1 MLFEHYALN
10 VLRPKEMANW
20 YIAHLGL
27 ELVSQ
32 QDEAPFMT
40 FLADSSHR
48 VVMELYH
55 RPDAEM
61 TDFKEKHPLTFHMA
75 FISKH
80 AGADKHR
87 LMAEGASFCEE
98 VRKEDGSHLVMLR
111 DPWGIPLQLCQRT
124 NGLYPIENSV
134 SGRKYF

>member
-10 VLRPKEMANW
+10 VLDPKAMADW
-20 YIAHLGL
+20 YVAHLGL
-27 ELVSQ
+27 EVVRQ
-32 QDEAPFMT
+32 QKEAPFMT
-40 FLADSSHR
+40 FLADESHR

-75 FISKH
+75 FISQN
-80 AGADKHR
+80 AEEDKRR
-87 LMAEGASFCEE
+87 LLAQGASYWDE
-98 VRKEDGSHLVMLR
+98 VKKEDGSHLVMLR

-124 NGLYPIENSV
+124 KGLSL
-134 SGRKYF
+134 